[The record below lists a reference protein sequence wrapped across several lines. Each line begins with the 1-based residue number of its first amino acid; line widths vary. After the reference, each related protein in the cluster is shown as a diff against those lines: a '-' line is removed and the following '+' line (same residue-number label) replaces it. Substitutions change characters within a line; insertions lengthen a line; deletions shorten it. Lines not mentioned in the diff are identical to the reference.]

1 MWWKLKA
8 RNATQQWKTTVEK
21 VQASLSASSKIE
33 LKRFRSSIL
42 SSISFHAIKESSS
55 SSSPF
60 QFTSSFAFQINLIL
74 VVDFDRNEIHRIPGL
89 NRAFNCSYQFIRCRN
104 FNHAR
109 VRNGNLDLISKFQVD
124 LRYWSWKVV
133 SFSYLIILLGCFRM
147 WKMHFMFIDSVIIWL
162 LWSTYTN
169 TNIDTSTPVKF
180 WKNELAKRNQT
191 CRVGHP
197 FLRKCLTF
205 PP

>member
-1 MWWKLKA
+1 
-8 RNATQQWKTTVEK
+8 VEK
-21 VQASLSASSKIE
+21 VQASLSASSKTE

-60 QFTSSFAFQINLIL
+60 QYTSSFAFQINLIL

-124 LRYWSWKVV
+124 LRYWCWKVV
-133 SFSYLIILLGCFRM
+133 SFSYLIILWIASECEKCILC
-147 WKMHFMFIDSVIIWL
+147 L
-162 LWSTYTN
+162 LILLSFDFYEAHTR
-169 TNIDTSTPVKF
+169 I
-180 WKNELAKRNQT
+180 QT
-191 CRVGHP
+191 
-197 FLRKCLTF
+197 LTRRHR
-205 PP
+205 